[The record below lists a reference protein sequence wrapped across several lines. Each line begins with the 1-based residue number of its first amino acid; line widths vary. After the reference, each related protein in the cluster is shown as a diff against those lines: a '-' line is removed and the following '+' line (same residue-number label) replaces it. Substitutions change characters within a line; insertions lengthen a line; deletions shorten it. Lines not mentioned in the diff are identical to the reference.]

1 MISST
6 KTKPFCINWDRS
18 QVTLLCCCS
27 HESFAPETVTTW
39 PSLRSMSK
47 SDFQSPEC
55 CSSCSDSVAETLSS
69 CEGIFHDCWMAWLLL
84 ASGIRPQTPL
94 TRIPYLLF
102 PSACFIH
109 SPCLSPQ
116 PASLHF
122 CHLPPP
128 GFVYFPSSFNQHH
141 QSIRAQSVPFTVNGK
156 RCWMRPVPCDEY
168 SHSTIEILFVV
179 LSSLRS
185 LKHIAALQAPSSPP
199 SVFVQHLS
207 THPSIVQKTKSNA

>member
-1 MISST
+1 
-6 KTKPFCINWDRS
+6 
-18 QVTLLCCCS
+18 
-27 HESFAPETVTTW
+27 
-39 PSLRSMSK
+39 MSK

-185 LKHIAALQAPSSPP
+185 LKHIAALQAPSSPSFKTYSHTISSFRNQSSAP
-199 SVFVQHLS
+199 DSHQESLLATHSLLS
-207 THPSIVQKTKSNA
+207 TSISTTVSPRKPIRPGPATS